1 MILSLILTAAAA
13 GTPLPASDAP
23 VHWNPSAWSSTIT
36 LCDRLAA
43 HPSDPDKLTAGVS
56 QPDLLAAGAD
66 LAIAACQTA
75 VAADPN
81 NPRLNYQLAR
91 SLGYSGRGAEAEAYR
106 NKAVA
111 GDYPQALFVVGFVYI
126 TGQGAPKDPCKAA
139 ALIRR
144 SALAGRFAGLV
155 GYPHYVVTGAF
166 STCQGVRSDPV
177 ELASFLERA
186 RAHSENNEYYRG
198 ILIDNLQADV
208 AKLSATPLGP
218 ARVRRQNRR

>member
-1 MILSLILTAAAA
+1 
-13 GTPLPASDAP
+13 
-23 VHWNPSAWSSTIT
+23 
-36 LCDRLAA
+36 
-43 HPSDPDKLTAGVS
+43 
-56 QPDLLAAGAD
+56 
-66 LAIAACQTA
+66 
-75 VAADPN
+75 
-81 NPRLNYQLAR
+81 
-91 SLGYSGRGAEAEAYR
+91 LGYSGRGAEAEAYR

-139 ALIRR
+139 PLIRR

-166 STCQGVRSDPV
+166 SSCPGVRSDPA
-177 ELASFLERA
+177 ELASFLDRA

-208 AKLSATPLGP
+208 AKLTATPSGS
-218 ARVRRQNRR
+218 ARERHHNRR